1 MGIDPM
7 RKIAAASIAVAL
19 LATTTPSFA
28 ADLFGSAPPPLDA
41 PQTEL
46 GSNWYIR
53 GDVGLNFESSPTI
66 VPENN
71 LLPPISDV
79 DITTGAH
86 FNGAP
91 IGDASTN
98 VPIMRGNNKSDQNV
112 NFDLGFG
119 YRVNDYF
126 RLEAMYDYHQGPG
139 LAATGKAYCPGQVN
153 AVSNSVAT
161 TTAGV
166 TTYAA
171 IPVGY
176 AYDFSTCNG
185 YLNATQYN
193 NLALANAYVD
203 LGTYWILSPYIGA
216 GFGLNV
222 NTISGNLHYTN
233 TSDGTTYTGPTVT
246 GSAPGLWVVDSG
258 QTAGNDTAVY
268 TPLVGRRTLQ
278 GPKMEIGPQNWTRNF
293 NSTKYTFAAA
303 LMAGVGIKIS
313 QSATLDLGYRYINP
327 TIGGSTKSAIHSFN
341 VGVRYNLN

>member
-1 MGIDPM
+1 M
-7 RKIAAASIAVAL
+7 RKIAAAGMAVAL
-19 LATTTPSFA
+19 LATTTSLYA

-53 GDVGLNFESSPTI
+53 GDIGLNFESSPTI
-66 VPENN
+66 VTKDN

-79 DITTGAH
+79 DIATGVP

-98 VPIMRGNNKSDQNV
+98 VPITRGNNRSDENI

-119 YRVNDYF
+119 YRINDYF
-126 RLEAMYDYHQGPG
+126 RVEAMYDYHQGPG

-153 AVSNSVAT
+153 AVSNSVGT

-222 NTISGNLHYTN
+222 NTISGSLEYNNKST
-233 TSDGTTYTGPTVT
+233 GETYAGPTVT
-246 GSAPGLWVVDSG
+246 GSAPAVWVVNSG
-258 QTAGNDTAVY
+258 NTAGNGTPIY
-268 TPLVGRRTLQ
+268 TPLVGKKTLQ
-278 GPKMEIGPQNWTRNF
+278 GPQMEIGPQNWTRKF

-313 QSATLDLGYRYINP
+313 QSATLDLGYRFINP
-327 TIGGSTKSAIHSFN
+327 TIGSSTKSAIQSFN
-341 VGVRYNLN
+341 IGVRYNLN